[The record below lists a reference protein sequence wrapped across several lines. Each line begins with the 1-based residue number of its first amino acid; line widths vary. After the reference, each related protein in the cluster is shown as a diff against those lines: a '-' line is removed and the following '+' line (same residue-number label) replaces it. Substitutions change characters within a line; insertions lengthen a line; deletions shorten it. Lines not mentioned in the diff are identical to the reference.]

1 MFTQSSNCSKKPS
14 FGDAGGYFSLT
25 SRNARS
31 TKTAPSMSSPPKSF
45 LSFIFFHTMCA
56 NTTAT
61 DLDTPALQKT
71 KIFSFSSL
79 FEEKKLVVSWRIES
93 KSASTA
99 SSKTIGWT
107 VTFDFTIV
115 TI

>member
-1 MFTQSSNCSKKPS
+1 
-14 FGDAGGYFSLT
+14 
-25 SRNARS
+25 
-31 TKTAPSMSSPPKSF
+31 
-45 LSFIFFHTMCA
+45 
-56 NTTAT
+56 
-61 DLDTPALQKT
+61 LQKT

-107 VTFDFTIV
+107 VTFDFNINVRKRERDGGVSTKCDDERQ
-115 TI
+115 

>member
-1 MFTQSSNCSKKPS
+1 
-14 FGDAGGYFSLT
+14 
-25 SRNARS
+25 
-31 TKTAPSMSSPPKSF
+31 
-45 LSFIFFHTMCA
+45 MCA

-107 VTFDFTIV
+107 VTFDFNINVRKRERNGGVSTKCDDERQ
-115 TI
+115 

>member
-1 MFTQSSNCSKKPS
+1 
-14 FGDAGGYFSLT
+14 
-25 SRNARS
+25 
-31 TKTAPSMSSPPKSF
+31 
-45 LSFIFFHTMCA
+45 MCA

-71 KIFSFSSL
+71 KFFSSFSRA
-79 FEEKKLVVSWRIES
+79 EEKKLVVSWRIES

-107 VTFDFTIV
+107 VTFDFNIKVRKRERDGGVSTKCDDERQ
-115 TI
+115 

>member
-1 MFTQSSNCSKKPS
+1 
-14 FGDAGGYFSLT
+14 
-25 SRNARS
+25 
-31 TKTAPSMSSPPKSF
+31 
-45 LSFIFFHTMCA
+45 MCA

-107 VTFDFTIV
+107 VTFDFNINVRKRERDGGVSTKCDDDRQ
-115 TI
+115 

>member
-1 MFTQSSNCSKKPS
+1 
-14 FGDAGGYFSLT
+14 
-25 SRNARS
+25 
-31 TKTAPSMSSPPKSF
+31 
-45 LSFIFFHTMCA
+45 MCA

-71 KIFSFSSL
+71 KIFSFSYL

-107 VTFDFTIV
+107 VTFDFNINVRKRERDGGVSTKCDDERQ
-115 TI
+115 